1 MHRKMAALTGGEATD
16 EPEEDQPLDERPTY
30 AGEIA
35 VAYNARRAEHGDA
48 WAAAVGAMGTKAQR
62 AELLATAIT
71 PWVLEYKDK
80 YDRTWRDLAAHGNP
94 SHSNSTFW
102 DDIRREIAARK
113 LMISDG
119 VLKMAI
125 KRAFEMLEASAAERN
140 EAEPAG
146 VQKVQ
151 PVNIADVHVQVV

>member
-1 MHRKMAALTGGEATD
+1 
-16 EPEEDQPLDERPTY
+16 
-30 AGEIA
+30 
-35 VAYNARRAEHGDA
+35 
-48 WAAAVGAMGTKAQR
+48 MGTKAQR

-125 KRAFEMLEASAAERN
+125 KRAFETVSYTHLRAHETVLDLVCRLLLE
-140 EAEPAG
+140 
-146 VQKVQ
+146 KKKKT
-151 PVNIADVHVQVV
+151 